1 MIVGVIVQMIMRVV
15 MLRLRRILPVLTAYN
30 RCPVRAELAVHARC
44 AALGFGEALQKGGD
58 DQRMGVQIGRDDGPN
73 VGVTGL
79 IVSHGGLHLLNQPT
93 GE

>member
-58 DQRMGVQIGRDDGPN
+58 DQRMGVQIGRDDGI
-73 VGVTGL
+73 GRIGAR
-79 IVSHGGLHLLNQPT
+79 GGDDIFPALRLARRDA
-93 GE
+93 